1 MIPVPVRFRSAAL
14 IKALDFQGFF
24 YVVEDDIDK
33 KYSFGYNKKEN
44 TERVIGE
51 TIMCTAATYKTK
63 DFYFGRTLDYEFS
76 YGDHV
81 TITPRSFPFH
91 FRHVRELKNHYAIIG
106 MAHVAGNYPLYY
118 DAINE
123 KGLGM
128 AGLNFVGNASYS
140 DVQSEVDNIAQF
152 ELIPWILS
160 QCSSVTQARELL
172 HRINIV
178 NTPFS
183 EQLPLAQLHWLI
195 ADEKECIT
203 VESMSDGLHV
213 YDNQVGVLTNN
224 PPFPQQMFQL
234 NNYMHLS
241 PKQPVN
247 TFSSD
252 LNLNAYSRGM
262 GGLGLPGDLSSASR
276 FVRVAFTKVN
286 SFSGESEME
295 SVSQFFHILGSVD
308 QQRGCCQVSDG
319 KYEITLYTSCC
330 NATKGIYYYNT
341 YENHQISAV
350 DMHSENLDSDK
361 LVCYPLIQGEQI
373 KYQNR

>member
-1 MIPVPVRFRSAAL
+1 
-14 IKALDFQGFF
+14 
-24 YVVEDDIDK
+24 
-33 KYSFGYNKKEN
+33 
-44 TERVIGE
+44 
-51 TIMCTAATYKTK
+51 MCTAATYKTK

-76 YGDHV
+76 YGDQITV
-81 TITPRSFPFH
+81 TPRNYPFH
-91 FRHVRELKNHYAIIG
+91 FRHVEDQKNHYAIIG
-106 MAHVAGNYPLYY
+106 MAHVAEDYPLYY

-123 KGLGM
+123 KGVGM
-128 AGLNFVGNASYS
+128 AGLNFVGNAFYA
-140 DVQSEVDNIAQF
+140 DIQPGRDNIAQF

-160 QCSSVTQARELL
+160 QCSSVAEARELFS
-172 HRINIV
+172 RTNIV

-183 EQLPLAQLHWLI
+183 EQLPLAQLHWI
-195 ADEKECIT
+195 VSDEKESIT
-203 VESMSDGLHV
+203 IESMADGLHI
-213 YDNQVGVLTNN
+213 YENPVGVLTNN

-247 TFSSD
+247 TFGGELS
-252 LNLNAYSRGM
+252 LNAYSRGM

-286 SFSGESEME
+286 SFSGESEAE

-308 QQRGCCQVSDG
+308 QQRGCCEVADG

-350 DMHSENLDSDK
+350 DMHRENLDSEN
-361 LVCYPLIQGEQI
+361 LICYPVIQGEQI
-373 KYQNR
+373 HFQNK

>member
-1 MIPVPVRFRSAAL
+1 
-14 IKALDFQGFF
+14 
-24 YVVEDDIDK
+24 
-33 KYSFGYNKKEN
+33 
-44 TERVIGE
+44 
-51 TIMCTAATYKTK
+51 MCTAATYKTK

-76 YGDHV
+76 YGDQITV
-81 TITPRSFPFH
+81 TPRNYPFH
-91 FRHVRELKNHYAIIG
+91 FRHVEDQKNHYAIIG
-106 MAHVAGNYPLYY
+106 MAHVAEDYPLYY

-123 KGLGM
+123 KGVGM
-128 AGLNFVGNASYS
+128 AGLNFVGNAFYA
-140 DVQSEVDNIAQF
+140 DIQPERDNIAQF

-160 QCSSVTQARELL
+160 QCSSVAEARELFS
-172 HRINIV
+172 RTNIV

-183 EQLPLAQLHWLI
+183 EQLPLAQLHWI
-195 ADEKECIT
+195 VSDEKESIT
-203 VESMSDGLHV
+203 IESMADGLHI
-213 YDNQVGVLTNN
+213 YENPVGVLTNN

-247 TFSSD
+247 TFGGELS
-252 LNLNAYSRGM
+252 LNAYSRGM

-286 SFSGESEME
+286 SFSGESEAE

-308 QQRGCCQVSDG
+308 QQRGCCEVADG

-350 DMHSENLDSDK
+350 DMHRENLDSEN
-361 LVCYPLIQGEQI
+361 LICYPVIQGEQI
-373 KYQNR
+373 HFQNK